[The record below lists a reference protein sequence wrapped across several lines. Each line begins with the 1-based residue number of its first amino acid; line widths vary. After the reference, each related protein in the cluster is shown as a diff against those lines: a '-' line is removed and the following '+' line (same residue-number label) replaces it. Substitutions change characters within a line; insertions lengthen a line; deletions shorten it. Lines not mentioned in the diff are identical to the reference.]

1 MEIKN
6 PANKKSMKEQE
17 RIQHEKF
24 DSVTNSVKV
33 ENQNQYH
40 NSKKVALGPNTDR

>member
-17 RIQHEKF
+17 KIQLEKF
-24 DSVTNSVKV
+24 NSITESTKV
-33 ENQNQYH
+33 ENQNQHH
-40 NSKKVALGPNTDR
+40 NVKKVALGPNTDR